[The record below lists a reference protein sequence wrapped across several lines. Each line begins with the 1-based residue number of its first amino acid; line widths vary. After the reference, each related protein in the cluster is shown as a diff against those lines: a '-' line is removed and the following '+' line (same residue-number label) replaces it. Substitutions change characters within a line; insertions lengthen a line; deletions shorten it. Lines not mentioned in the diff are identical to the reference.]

1 MLKSSSK
8 YYVSL
13 LNTELTKKKQQQ
25 KRKFHTPYENQ
36 QFILHLL
43 VHIFLWIG
51 FACFFFC
58 LRACVN
64 ACIHTIVYDMYKV
77 EFIRDM
83 FIIFRWNFMREKA
96 TYSFWRVG
104 DCPHYIFETN
114 KEKKNIVNLIIDN
127 MFVYFI
133 LMCYHEFNNNI
144 RWKCL

>member
-13 LNTELTKKKQQQ
+13 LNTELTKKKNSS
-25 KRKFHTPYENQ
+25 KNES
-36 QFILHLL
+36 FILLMKISNLYFIYWFIFFYGLALL
-43 VHIFLWIG
+43 V
-51 FACFFFC
+51 FFC